1 MGYIVDKNI
10 PISVIKKLSQTDSVY
25 VTKEIENMYF
35 PVNSHPDIQLH
46 FLEKNYAFCL
56 AEVYDYYREIL
67 PSEIKLSKISGSAGC
82 GYPDNVKLNI
92 AVFGKKVVCNEK
104 YASDEVLDY
113 YRNNNYK
120 IISVK
125 QGYAKCNICIVSENA
140 VITEDKGI
148 YNTLTEFGVDMC
160 LISKGYV
167 SLKNFEYGFIGGASG
182 LIEENTLGFI
192 GSIELHPDYN
202 KFKDFLNKYNVNHVS
217 LTDGGLCDFGSI
229 LKF

>member
-1 MGYIVDKNI
+1 MGFIVDKNM
-10 PISVIKKLSQTDSVY
+10 PISVINELSKTDSVY
-25 VTKEIENMYF
+25 VTNEIEKMYS
-35 PVNSHPDIQLH
+35 PVNSHPDIQIH

-56 AEVYDYYREIL
+56 AEVYDYYSKIL
-67 PSEIKLSKISGSAGC
+67 PTEIKLSKISDSAGC

-92 AVFGKKVVCNEK
+92 ATFGRNVVCNEK
-104 YASDEVLDY
+104 YAAIEVLDY
-113 YRNNNYK
+113 YRNNNYR

-148 YNTLTEFGVDMC
+148 YNTLTDLGIDVC

-182 LIEENTLGFI
+182 LINENTIGFI
-192 GSIELHPDYN
+192 GSIESHPDYN
-202 KFKDFLNKYNVNHVS
+202 LIIEFLNKYNVKHIS
-217 LTDGGLCDFGSI
+217 LTDGGLCDYGSI